1 MATSNP
7 THFLKTTLCTYI
19 CSNIQLQS
27 ISLQNIINY
36 STCTNVRR
44 ILLCSSFRS
53 ACTWKIVFKTQ
64 NNELNE
70 LSECMLY
77 KMFCFSGK
85 HLKTVKL
92 SVTKYFPEAL
102 LAYFNV
108 SKTFFTCLL
117 LKVYKT
123 FNTCLLVFLC
133 FSLKAYKTFSI
144 LLLACFTLLALKV
157 YKNFL

>member
-7 THFLKTTLCTYI
+7 THSHKTILCTYI
-19 CSNIQLQS
+19 CSNIQFQS
-27 ISLQNIINY
+27 ISLQNILNN

-44 ILLCSSFRS
+44 ILICSSVRN
-53 ACTWKIVFKTQ
+53 AYTWKIVLKTQ

-77 KMFCFSGK
+77 KMFFFFGK
-85 HLKTVKL
+85 YLKTVKL
-92 SVTKYFPEAL
+92 FFTEYFPEAL
-102 LAYFNV
+102 LVYFNV
-108 SKTFFTCLL
+108 SKTFCTCLL

-123 FNTCLLVFLC
+123 FNTCLLALLC